1 MLPEPAGRP
10 VSSGRNTGVAKALAT
25 CNIPLGKKRLRRR
38 SALARIFRLGHQRN
52 VKFRALGLTKS
63 RNENRGDD
71 NGVDMQMQRFIAAV
85 AGVIFLGGAG
95 LADQEVRDI
104 RFGVE
109 GERTRVVIETA
120 EPADFRA
127 FTLDGPT
134 DRLVVDLPDMNWS
147 VSGLES
153 GEGVGHGLV
162 DGFRF
167 FNNSASSSRLVFELE
182 HPAVIVSQFAL
193 DPAQSGGNHRL
204 VIDVERSTDDN
215 FQSASGFTRTSAS
228 SLDSLIAERVEAVY
242 VPPERERRVIVVDA
256 GHGGRDP
263 GSIGRSG
270 THESDVTL
278 EAARELR
285 RQLEATGRYEV
296 FLTRDRD
303 VYPSWGERVAVM
315 ADVRAD
321 LFISLH
327 ADTSPNGGT
336 RGAAVYTLN
345 DTAENRARQRAR
357 QDADHT
363 SQADVNNILV
373 ELELREKRNQSSAFA
388 EVLLEH
394 LSGAGPLLSNPHRQ
408 ANLFVLLDPRVPAVL
423 VEMGFLTN
431 RTDEANLTSPAF
443 RRRQMTSVVS
453 GIDTYFANRGD
464 ELYADNDTLALP
476 AR

>member
-1 MLPEPAGRP
+1 MQHSKREEKCLSPSRACKKFLREASTKRQAPRPSLAKKPFGNHGSDDGVEMRFQLFVSAIAGL
-10 VSSGRNTGVAKALAT
+10 LA
-25 CNIPLGKKRLRRR
+25 
-38 SALARIFRLGHQRN
+38 F
-52 VKFRALGLTKS
+52 
-63 RNENRGDD
+63 
-71 NGVDMQMQRFIAAV
+71 
-85 AGVIFLGGAG
+85 AGTS
-95 LADQEVRDI
+95 LADQEIRDV
-104 RFGVE
+104 RFGVD

-127 FTLDGPT
+127 FTLDGLS
-134 DRLVVDLPDMNWS
+134 DRLVVDMPDMRWS
-147 VSGLES
+147 VSGLTT
-153 GEGVGHGLV
+153 GEGMGHGLV
-162 DGFRF
+162 DTFRF
-167 FNNSASSSRLVFELE
+167 FNNSASSSRVVFELE
-182 HPAVIVSQFAL
+182 HPAVIIDQFAL
-193 DPAQSGGNHRL
+193 DPSDPGGNHRL
-204 VIDVERSTDDN
+204 VIDVERVTEETFES
-215 FQSASGFTRTSAS
+215 SSGFSHSRAE

-256 GHGGRDP
+256 GHGGHDP

-296 FLTRDRD
+296 FMTRERD

-327 ADTSPNGGT
+327 ADSSGNSGV

-363 SQADVNNILV
+363 MQIDVNNILV

-388 EVLLEH
+388 EVLLQH
-394 LSGAGPLLSNPHRQ
+394 LGSAGPLLANPHRQ

-423 VEMGFLTN
+423 LEMGFLTN
-431 RTDEANLTSPAF
+431 ATDESNLTSASA
-443 RRRQMTSVVS
+443 RRTQMSAVVR
-453 GIDTYFANRGD
+453 GIDSYFAQRGD
-464 ELYADNDTLALP
+464 DVQFAGSDTIA
-476 AR
+476 ARTR